1 LIHPYSSFSDQSV
14 SEKNSFLKYTHLF
27 VNTLVTTGS
36 YYSKDNTFNKKTY
49 WQTNWNKRKGKYTV
63 TKEIDR
69 EGKIE
74 RGTERSRE
82 SMKEK
87 P

>member
-1 LIHPYSSFSDQSV
+1 MYS
-14 SEKNSFLKYTHLF
+14 
-27 VNTLVTTGS
+27 
-36 YYSKDNTFNKKTY
+36 
-49 WQTNWNKRKGKYTV
+49 QTNWNKRKVKYTDA
-63 TKEIDR
+63 KEIDR

-82 SMKEK
+82 AMTER